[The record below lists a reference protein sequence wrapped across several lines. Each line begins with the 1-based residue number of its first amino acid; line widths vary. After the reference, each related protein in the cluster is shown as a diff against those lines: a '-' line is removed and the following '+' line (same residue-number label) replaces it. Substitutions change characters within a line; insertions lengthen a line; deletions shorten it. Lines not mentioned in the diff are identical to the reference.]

1 MFKPKHT
8 TIYNHKQLHN
18 GPSNANMKAY
28 GSIDN
33 PAQQHKVGATHCSKH
48 YFESPTFDQ
57 FSRHFCMTLSML
69 LMKLTTLNCPEI

>member
-1 MFKPKHT
+1 MVKDFFKLQAMINVPRLITSIKPKSKLNTIAYRLVIMFKPKHT

-33 PAQQHKVGATHCSKH
+33 PA
-48 YFESPTFDQ
+48 
-57 FSRHFCMTLSML
+57 
-69 LMKLTTLNCPEI
+69 